1 MATSKEQQ
9 GSEVYTNEDRKI
21 IISLLNEYAEKL
33 LNVCE
38 RIDKHQKRL
47 RRFFLCLGGLICSVA
62 LLLVTT
68 WVETFLFSDSVN
80 ASRSVLIFSLLFTLF
95 LFIID
100 TIYDTKQKMRLLVQ
114 DGKILSA
121 KLEKVIRAAS
131 QAQEHVLSNFLSR
144 IELDLRLADAESA
157 IQHYT
162 VLMKTRKLL

>member
-1 MATSKEQQ
+1 M
-9 GSEVYTNEDRKI
+9 
-21 IISLLNEYAEKL
+21 
-33 LNVCE
+33 
-38 RIDKHQKRL
+38 
-47 RRFFLCLGGLICSVA
+47 
-62 LLLVTT
+62 
-68 WVETFLFSDSVN
+68 
-80 ASRSVLIFSLLFTLF
+80 
-95 LFIID
+95 D